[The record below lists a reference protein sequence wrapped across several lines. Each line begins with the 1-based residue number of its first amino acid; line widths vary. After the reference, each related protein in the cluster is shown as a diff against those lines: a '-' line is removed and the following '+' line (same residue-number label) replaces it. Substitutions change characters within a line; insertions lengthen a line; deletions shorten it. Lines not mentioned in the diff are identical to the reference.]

1 MTERSLLMIPGP
13 IELEP
18 EVLRAAGRA
27 TLGHMDPDF
36 GRAFGRALVGLR
48 EVFGAPSGQPFVV
61 AGSGTLAMEL
71 GAANVIEPGDRAVVV
86 NTGYFS
92 DRMGAILERLGAV
105 VTHVRAPLGGAP
117 DAAEVDRALA
127 AAPTKLLT
135 ITHVDTS
142 TGVRADVENLA
153 RLAGAR
159 GALSLVDGVCATG
172 GERFAQDAWGV
183 DVCLTASQKAIGVPP
198 GLALVMA
205 GPRAIAAYR
214 ARRRTRVTS
223 LYLDWGEWLPV
234 MEGYERSAPAYFA
247 TPSVNL
253 VMALDAS
260 LSLILAE
267 GMEARFA
274 RHDRLGRAF
283 RAAFRALGLRLL
295 PLHDE
300 LAASTLSAVYY
311 PEGVDAS
318 LVGRVRA
325 EGVVIAGGLHPEAKA
340 RYFRVGHMGAVSPSD
355 VIATVGAIERALAAG
370 GHRSGLGLGV
380 AAAQTALTAP
390 GDPTQV

>member
-13 IELEP
+13 VEVEP
-18 EVLRAAGRA
+18 EVLRAVGRA
-27 TLGHMDPDF
+27 PYGHMDPEF
-36 GRAFGRALVGLR
+36 ARAFGRALGRLR

-71 GAANVIEPGDRAVVV
+71 GAASLVEPGDRAVVV

-92 DRMGAILERLGAV
+92 DRMGRILERFGAS

-117 DAAEVDRALA
+117 EAAEVERAIA
-127 AAPTKLLT
+127 AGPCKVVA

-142 TGVRADVENLA
+142 TGVRADVEALA
-153 RLAGAR
+153 RVAKAH
-159 GALSLVDGVCATG
+159 GALSVVDGVCATG

-205 GPRAIAAYR
+205 GPGAIAAYR
-214 ARRRTRVTS
+214 ARRVPPAS

-234 MEGYERSAPAYFA
+234 MEGYERGTPAYFA
-247 TPSVNL
+247 TPAVSL
-253 VMALDAS
+253 VLGLDAS
-260 LSLILAE
+260 LGILAAE
-267 GMEARFA
+267 GMVARVA
-274 RHDRLGRAF
+274 RHERIARAF
-283 RAAFRALGLRLL
+283 RAAFRAMGLSLV
-295 PLHDE
+295 PLRDD

-325 EGVVIAGGLHPEAKA
+325 EGVVIAGGLHPDAKA

-355 VIATVGAIERALAAG
+355 VLATVGAIERALLAAG
-370 GHRSGLGLGV
+370 YRKALGAGV
-380 AAAQTALTAP
+380 SAAAEALTA
-390 GDPTQV
+390 G